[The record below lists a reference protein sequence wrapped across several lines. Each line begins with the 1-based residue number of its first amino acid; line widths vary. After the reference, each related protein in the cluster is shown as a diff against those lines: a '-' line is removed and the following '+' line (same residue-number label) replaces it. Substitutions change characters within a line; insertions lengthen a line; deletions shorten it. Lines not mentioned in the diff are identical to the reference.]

1 MVRSFRLRL
10 ALLLALVS
18 GITLAAFAAAAW
30 WLIRDANVQ
39 QVDALLRS
47 EVEREIVQERTPE
60 AWDFY
65 AATLSRVFTT
75 REHTQTLLLVM
86 ESGGGVRYRSAH
98 WPADFDGMRLSW
110 PPARLGSEIQGGVDA
125 ASGTSRTATPMWV
138 VTQATVNGL
147 PWKLGLASMPNT
159 RMAIGVSLVNVDAE
173 MVAVRNAFLL
183 AIPLILVLIGLT
195 IWAFSTRAMR
205 PVKHLTTTIR
215 SVTAQGLNRRI
226 ESGGQDREFSE
237 LIEVF
242 NDMLNRLE
250 RGFTQASRFS
260 ADAAHEL
267 KTPLA
272 ILQGQVERAIGQ
284 APEGSPLQSSLTGI
298 LDEIRR
304 LSAISQKLLLLAQ
317 ADAGQMRL
325 MLTPVDVSMML
336 DELVDDV
343 QMLAPALLTTSDIAR
358 GLTLNAD
365 AVLLKQVLHNLIS
378 NAIKY
383 NIEDGWVT
391 IQAAVNNGAAE
402 ITVANASHGIPDEQ
416 RVKIFERFYRAD
428 PARSRQIDGVGL
440 GLSVSL
446 EIASAHGGELLLLPT
461 SKPDETRFTLRLP
474 MPAS

>member
-18 GITLAAFAAAAW
+18 GITLAAFATAAW

-47 EVEREIVQERTPE
+47 EVEREVLQERTPE

-75 REHTQTLLLVM
+75 REASQTLLLVM
-86 ESGGGVRYRSAH
+86 ESGGGVRYRSTH

-125 ASGTSRTATPMWV
+125 GSGTSRTATPMLV
-138 VTQATVNGL
+138 VTQATVNGR
-147 PWKLGLASMPNT
+147 PWKLGLASLPNT
-159 RMAIGVSLVNVDAE
+159 RMAIGVSLANVEAE

-183 AIPLILVLIGLT
+183 AIPLILVLTGLT

-226 ESGGQDREFSE
+226 ESSGQDREFSD

-325 MLTPVDVSMML
+325 LLTPVDVSMML

-391 IQAAVNNGAAE
+391 IQAAGNNGIAE

-416 RVKIFERFYRAD
+416 RAKIFERFYRAD

-446 EIASAHGGELLLLPT
+446 EIARAHGGDLLLMPGQ
-461 SKPDETRFTLRLP
+461 SNETRFTLRLP
-474 MPAS
+474 MPAG